1 MTGGLVQAG
10 EAARSAGQPTQRSH
24 PIKRMCE
31 ANHRRRQQYQPIQN
45 SLGVADKVRPGWAK
59 SQEGDAPWNRTA
71 AGSGMGSARWAPP
84 VSQTSQW
91 SGRIVG
97 LSRSQAPTPL
107 ESQCLPARRS
117 WWANDAGVGVSGGA
131 SLDTQ
136 QLAPGKAEK
145 LSRNRRVAN
154 ATERRRGIHSRQGW
168 EVSAGC
174 AEPDVATR
182 MFHRVSQVKPGVVTQ
197 VRQEC
202 WLSLTWESAAF
213 GKGGWCCNC
222 MPAERLVCV

>member
-117 WWANDAGVGVSGGA
+117 C
-131 SLDTQ
+131 LDTQ

-154 ATERRRGIHSRQGW
+154 ATERRR
-168 EVSAGC
+168 
-174 AEPDVATR
+174 EPDVATR

-197 VRQEC
+197 RSARGVGAATACRRSDWFASDAPAPRQ
-202 WLSLTWESAAF
+202 SAADSSLLECGSRTRERSSATRARTV
-213 GKGGWCCNC
+213 GKPSW
-222 MPAERLVCV
+222 R